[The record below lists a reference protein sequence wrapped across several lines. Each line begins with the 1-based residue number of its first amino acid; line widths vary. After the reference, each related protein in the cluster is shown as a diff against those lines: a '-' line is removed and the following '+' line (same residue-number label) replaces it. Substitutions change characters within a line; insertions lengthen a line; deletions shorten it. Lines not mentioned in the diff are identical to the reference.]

1 MIRNTTKYHKN
12 TSKVSG
18 KAYSHTVPVHCKKII
33 EMSKNNKTYDYYKY
47 VKTMNEHEIDGIIA
61 AIKNAR

>member
-1 MIRNTTKYHKN
+1 MIRNIAKHRKS

-18 KAYSHTVPVHCKKII
+18 KAYSHIVPVHCKKTTEI
-33 EMSKNNKTYDYYKY
+33 SKNSKTYDYYKY
-47 VKTMNEHEIDGIIA
+47 VKAMNEHEIDGIIA